1 MSVARKTKTKKT
13 MKKKTPVRG
22 LHTTRFPGEK
32 PAYRAAR
39 DTLLKEEVR
48 LRRQIEAV
56 AAMRRKLPLGG
67 ALKEDYVFETG
78 GGAAVH
84 FSELFA
90 DGKDTL
96 LVYSFM
102 FGPEMKSACS
112 SCTSMLDGLEGQ
124 APHVTQRANLV
135 VVAKS
140 PIERIKER
148 WRWHLILKGP
158 SRALGRWVRT
168 AAPRLGVPRG
178 GVRISVDRDPVS
190 LM

>member
-1 MSVARKTKTKKT
+1 MSVARKTKTKK
-13 MKKKTPVRG
+13 KAPARG
-22 LHTTRFPGEK
+22 LHATRFPGEK
-32 PAYRAAR
+32 PAYRSAR
-39 DTLLKEEVR
+39 DTLLKEEVK

-56 AAMRRKLPLGG
+56 AARRRKLPLGG

-124 APHVTQRANLV
+124 APHITQRANLV

-140 PIERIKER
+140 
-148 WRWHLILKGP
+148 
-158 SRALGRWVRT
+158 RAGAAGATSGCCRHR
-168 AAPRLGVPRG
+168 AAPTTATTTAKPQTARRS
-178 GVRISVDRDPVS
+178 RR
-190 LM
+190 